1 MKLKVRLALLL
12 CLASAAAM
20 SVCGAYKS
28 LHRMQSNVVPE
39 DLYERF
45 SGLEESAEYYLREA
59 DGYVAV
65 FSGKK
70 ERTPLSVTDIET
82 AKLRA
87 ADKALVSR
95 GIPVSGAAELLM
107 LLEDLG
113 S

>member
-1 MKLKVRLALLL
+1 MKIRIALLL
-12 CLASAAAM
+12 CLVSVAVL

-28 LHRMQSNVVPE
+28 LHRMQTYVLPE
-39 DLYERF
+39 DVSARF
-45 SGLEESAEYYLREA
+45 SGMEENAEFFLREA

-65 FSGKK
+65 FAGK
-70 ERTPLSVTDIET
+70 RAHTPLSVTDIEMSG
-82 AKLRA
+82 LRT
-87 ADKALVSR
+87 ADKALVRR